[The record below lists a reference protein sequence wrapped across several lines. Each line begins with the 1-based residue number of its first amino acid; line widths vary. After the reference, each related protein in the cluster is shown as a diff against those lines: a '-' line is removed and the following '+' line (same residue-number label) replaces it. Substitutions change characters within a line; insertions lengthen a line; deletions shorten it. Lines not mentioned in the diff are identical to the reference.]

1 MMNSV
6 HMMDAKRLG
15 KIEGRA
21 EGRVEGRAEG
31 RAEGRLETL
40 RSLVIDGDISLEKA
54 ADKADMSI
62 EDFCKQV
69 DIALPFEGMS
79 KQ

>member
-21 EGRVEGRAEG
+21 EGR
-31 RAEGRLETL
+31 AEGRLETL
-40 RSLVIDGDISLEKA
+40 RSLVMDGEISLEKA
-54 ADKADMSI
+54 ADKASMSI
-62 EDFCKQV
+62 EEFCKQAA
-69 DIALPFEGMS
+69 IEKFN
-79 KQ
+79 